1 MKIRTQV
8 TSPIAD
14 KAQHGNMEFLLINH
28 PLDCPI
34 CDKGG
39 ECPLQN
45 QALSHGY
52 AESRFTDE
60 KRTYPKPINISAN
73 VLLDRER
80 CVLCARCTRF
90 SEQIAGDP
98 FIALIERGVLQ
109 QVGIYERE
117 PFESYFS
124 GNTIQ
129 ICPVGALTSAA
140 YRFRSRPFDLVST
153 PSIAEHDACGSAIRV
168 DHRRGVVMRRLAGDD
183 PDVNEEWITDKDRFA
198 HRYGDG
204 DDRLTRPLVRDLRQ
218 AQDRLCSGRPP
229 GRRPSTWPSQGLKA
243 AGSAVGVLTGGRLT
257 LEDAYGYA
265 KFARAVLGTNNIDFR
280 ARQHSS
286 EEADFLAHV
295 VAGTGHNV
303 SFADLE
309 NASSVLLVCL
319 EPEEEAGM
327 IFLRLRKAFRKKGLV
342 SWTLAPYA
350 SNGVRKMGTQVI
362 PCAPGDEASLLD
374 ELYPAT
380 GMTDD
385 QQAEITLDANSVI
398 LVGERAAGLSGTFSA
413 CHRLAERTGARL
425 AWVPRRAGD
434 RGAVEAGCL
443 PNLLP
448 GGRPVADAAARVDV
462 QTTWGSESLSSLE
475 GRDADEIL
483 IGAADAE
490 LKALIVAG
498 VDPNDFVDP
507 QAVLEGLEAVGF
519 LISLETRVSAVTERA
534 NVVFPVSLMHE
545 RSGTFVNWEGRRRPF
560 GVVIEPPNDM
570 PDLRVLAA
578 LADALGSDLGFR
590 TPAEARAE
598 LDELDI
604 WEGERSEAPDYAA
617 GEPAAPSGTSALLAT
632 WRMAIDDSRAVA
644 GEPYLQA
651 TARTPEARM
660 SPSTAASAGIGTVA
674 MISNDRGTI
683 TLPAVVDPEMVDG
696 VVWLPSRAPGLGIP
710 QHLAASAG
718 DLVTIGP
725 GISTCALSSTK
736 RPFDRRSPELV
747 GGLRGRSGGK
757 PMNLLV
763 AAMDLEV
770 FFNEQWWVVLL
781 KALFAFVVLLVLTL
795 FTIWYERRV
804 VARMQH
810 RMGPNMNGPFGLL
823 QSLADGM
830 KLMFKE
836 DFTPTA
842 ADKVVFILAPFVV
855 AIPGVHCL
863 RGDPDGRAGAG
874 TVHRHHHAAA
884 ADRPAGVGAV
894 HRGGRLDRRL
904 RHRARRLVVRV
915 DVLAARRAALQ
926 RADDLLRG
934 RDGPGAGR
942 GLPVRR
948 LDVHLGDR
956 GQASRAGDGFRHTA
970 LVCGA
975 TAAVVRDL
983 PDLDGRRDQPGAVR
997 PPRGRG
1003 RAGRR
1008 LPHRVLLAE
1017 VRPVLPGRVHQ
1028 HGHRLRAGHHAVP
1041 RRLARAVAVQPACPA
1056 PTAGYWGFLWF
1067 VGKVLVFIFIFIWL
1081 RGTLPRLRYDQFM
1094 GFGWKLADPDL
1105 AGLDRHGRDLEDG
1118 SARGMVQRPRILDR
1132 CRRGVCRAGR
1142 PGVLRRPGGAGR
1154 G

>member
-1 MKIRTQV
+1 MTVTASGAAPSSAVEQREDLITLTIDDIEVSVPKGTLVIRAAELIGVEIPRFCDHPLLEPVGACRQCLVEVPDGGTGRPIPKPQASCTLEVAPGMKIKTQV

-14 KAQHGNMEFLLINH
+14 KAQHGNIEFLLINH

-117 PFESYFS
+117 PLESYFS

-140 YRFRSRPFDLVST
+140 YRFRSRPFDLMST

-204 DDRLTRPLVRDLRQ
+204 DDRLTRPLVRDGGVLRP
-218 AQDRLCSGRPP
+218 AS
-229 GRRPSTWPSQGLKA
+229 WPEAIDVAVQGLKE
-243 AGSAVGVLTGGRLT
+243 AGSSVGVLTGGRLT
-257 LEDAYGYA
+257 MEDAYGYS

-286 EEADFLAHV
+286 EEADFLAHAI
-295 VAGTGHNV
+295 AGTGHTV

-327 IFLRLRKAFRKKGLV
+327 IFLRLRKASQKRHLA

-350 SNGVRKMGTQVI
+350 SNGVRKMGTRLI
-362 PCAPGDEASLLD
+362 SCAPGSEASLLD
-374 ELYPAT
+374 QLYPVSGDT
-380 GMTDD
+380 ND
-385 QQAEITLDANSVI
+385 QLAEIVLDENAVI

-448 GGRPVADAAARVDV
+448 GGRLVADAAARVDT
-462 QTTWGSESLSSLE
+462 QTTWGSESLPSLE

-483 IGAADAE
+483 IGAGDAE
-490 LKALIVAG
+490 LQALLVAG

-507 QAVLEGLEAVGF
+507 GAVLEGLEAVGF
-519 LISLETRVSAVTERA
+519 LISLETRVSLVTERA
-534 NVVFPVSLMHE
+534 NVVFPVSLMHQ
-545 RSGTFVNWEGRRRPF
+545 RAGTFVNWEGRRRYF
-560 GVVIEPPNDM
+560 DVVIEPPNDM
-570 PDLRVLAA
+570 SDLRVLAA

-590 TPAEARAE
+590 TAVEARAE
-598 LDELDI
+598 LDELGV
-604 WEGERSEAPDYAA
+604 WEGQPGEPHDYSA
-617 GEPAAPSGTSALLAT
+617 GEPAEPNGTTAVLAT
-632 WRMAIDDSRAVA
+632 WRMALDESRAMD

-651 TARTPEARM
+651 TARAAEARI
-660 SPSTAASAGIGTVA
+660 SPGTAARAGISSVA
-674 MISNDRGTI
+674 VISNDRGAI
-683 TLPAVVDPEMVDG
+683 TLPAVVDPEIIDG

-710 QHLAASAG
+710 QHLAATAG

-725 GISTCALSSTK
+725 G
-736 RPFDRRSPELV
+736 D
-747 GGLRGRSGGK
+747 
-757 PMNLLV
+757 
-763 AAMDLEV
+763 
-770 FFNEQWWVVLL
+770 
-781 KALFAFVVLLVLTL
+781 
-795 FTIWYERRV
+795 
-804 VARMQH
+804 
-810 RMGPNMNGPFGLL
+810 
-823 QSLADGM
+823 
-830 KLMFKE
+830 
-836 DFTPTA
+836 
-842 ADKVVFILAPFVV
+842 
-855 AIPGVHCL
+855 
-863 RGDPDGRAGAG
+863 
-874 TVHRHHHAAA
+874 
-884 ADRPAGVGAV
+884 
-894 HRGGRLDRRL
+894 
-904 RHRARRLVVRV
+904 
-915 DVLAARRAALQ
+915 
-926 RADDLLRG
+926 
-934 RDGPGAGR
+934 
-942 GLPVRR
+942 
-948 LDVHLGDR
+948 
-956 GQASRAGDGFRHTA
+956 
-970 LVCGA
+970 
-975 TAAVVRDL
+975 
-983 PDLDGRRDQPGAVR
+983 
-997 PPRGRG
+997 
-1003 RAGRR
+1003 
-1008 LPHRVLLAE
+1008 
-1017 VRPVLPGRVHQ
+1017 
-1028 HGHRLRAGHHAVP
+1028 
-1041 RRLARAVAVQPACPA
+1041 
-1056 PTAGYWGFLWF
+1056 
-1067 VGKVLVFIFIFIWL
+1067 
-1081 RGTLPRLRYDQFM
+1081 
-1094 GFGWKLADPDL
+1094 KLAT
-1105 AGLDRHGRDLEDG
+1105 
-1118 SARGMVQRPRILDR
+1118 
-1132 CRRGVCRAGR
+1132 
-1142 PGVLRRPGGAGR
+1142 GGASQ
-1154 G
+1154 